1 MNAEGLET
9 GSSVATGSGPSAT
22 PAIVARITGTA
33 HLPARRWPV
42 VGRRPRVLLAW
53 EHGRNFGRLSRLLAV
68 ARMVEQ
74 QGGEPVWVVPRSQRE
89 APALVAL
96 SHRRF
101 SAPVIEQQVFEPNFR
116 ADSFADVL
124 WAVGFGN
131 PDALL
136 EATQAWA
143 QIIEMLQ
150 PECVVLD
157 YAPAAQLTSQI
168 LGLRA
173 FQLTNGFDAPPPE
186 CPPYARVRP
195 DSALGQRNAAKV
207 AQLSAHIEQ
216 VALQHMGRRSSSLE
230 AILRHPRKI
239 FECIPET
246 DPYGPRQDGLWV
258 GPLGAHQDTVDV
270 PWPDSRLQRR
280 RVFAHLRTVAGATEL
295 LDELRLSDAV
305 TLCVCRDATDEM
317 MARYRNTSVRVVRQ
331 PVRLERVLPEADAV
345 VNQGS
350 TTLVCQALLAGKPQL
365 IMPTDFEKLK
375 VAQRVAQSGAGAVW
389 NPAECGAREALRRL
403 LHTPQHAVV
412 AQQLAARYPRTWLQ
426 ANTNRFA
433 RDLIGEMEIG
443 PEPLLD

>member
-1 MNAEGLET
+1 MDAKIFEACASAQT
-9 GSSVATGSGPSAT
+9 GTNPSAT
-22 PAIVARITGTA
+22 AS
-33 HLPARRWPV
+33 ARRWPV
-42 VGRRPRVLLAW
+42 TGRRPRVLLAW

-74 QGGEPVWVVPRSQRE
+74 QGGEPLWVVPRSQRD

-101 SAPVIEQQVFEPNFR
+101 ISPVIEQETFKPDFR

-124 WAVGFGN
+124 LSVGFDN
-131 PDALL
+131 PSALL
-136 EATQAWA
+136 AATHAWA
-143 QIIEMLQ
+143 HIIELLQ
-150 PECVVLD
+150 PECMVLD
-157 YAPAAQLTSQI
+157 YAPAAQLTSQM

-173 FQLTNGFDAPPPE
+173 FQLTNGFDAPPPD

-195 DSALGQRNAAKV
+195 DSALGQRNAVKV

-216 VALQHMGRRSSSLE
+216 VALQHTGQRSSSL
-230 AILRHPRKI
+230 ASILRHPRKI

-258 GPLGAHQDTVDV
+258 GPLGAHHDTVDV
-270 PWPDSRLQRR
+270 PWPDSRLHRR
-280 RVFAHLRTVAGATEL
+280 RVFAHLRTITGATEL

-305 TLCVCRDATDEM
+305 TLCVCRDASDEM
-317 MARYRNTSVRVVRQ
+317 MDRYRNTSVRIVRQ
-331 PVRLERVLPEADAV
+331 PVRLDRVLPEADAV
-345 VNQGS
+345 VSQGS
-350 TTLVCQALLAGKPQL
+350 TALVCHTLLAGKPQL

-375 VAQRVAQSGAGAVW
+375 VAQRVAESGAGAVW

-403 LHTPQHAVV
+403 LHTPQHAAV
-412 AQQLAARYPRTWLQ
+412 ARQLAARYPRNWLE

-433 RDLIGEMEIG
+433 RDLIGVMEPG
-443 PEPLLD
+443 PEPELE